1 MAMTD
6 PIAHMLTRIRNG
18 NMAKFDHVDIPSSK
32 IKVGIAKIL
41 LEEGY
46 IRDFQVVKDGKQGI
60 LRVFLKYQASKKG
73 VIRVIKR
80 ISKPSR
86 RIYVKKDK
94 IHPLLGGLGI
104 SILSTSKGVMTDGQ
118 AKTYGVGGE
127 LLCSVW

>member
-1 MAMTD
+1 MAVTD
-6 PIAHMLTRIRNG
+6 PIADMLTRIRNG
-18 NMAKFDHVDIPSSK
+18 NMAKFDHVDVPSSK

-73 VIRVIKR
+73 VIRGIKR

-86 RIYVKKDK
+86 RIYMKKDK

-104 SILSTSKGVMTDGQ
+104 SILSTSRGIMTDRQ
-118 AKTYGVGGE
+118 AKTCGVGGE

>member
-46 IRDFQVVKDGKQGI
+46 IRDFQVVKDRKQGI
-60 LRVFLKYQASKKG
+60 LKVFLKYQASKKG

-94 IHPLLGGLGI
+94 IHFHHY
-104 SILSTSKGVMTDGQ
+104 S
-118 AKTYGVGGE
+118 
-127 LLCSVW
+127 

>member
-6 PIAHMLTRIRNG
+6 PIADMLTRIRNG
-18 NMAKFDHVDIPSSK
+18 NMAKFDHVDVPSSK

-60 LRVFLKYQASKKG
+60 LRVFLRYQASKKG
-73 VIRVIKR
+73 VIRGIKR

-94 IHPLLGGLGI
+94 IRPLLGGLGI
-104 SILSTSKGVMTDGQ
+104 SILSTSKGVMTDRQ
-118 AKTYGVGGE
+118 AKTYSVGGE